1 MYQCYNGYYD
11 GGTLCGNFDGTFS
24 TDVMTYWER
33 SFFQRLRGLISFEGL
48 PEAAPGQIGWDYDA
62 FLYQLFRTG
71 FATVFQSKTYGVVIQ
86 PAHPTGYGLQFQPRG
101 MQISTPFFNFPRP
114 LEIGTECAVI
124 KLTPDYQGTWDLVTK
139 YAKEMQYAEVA
150 IRQSA
155 LNARFAYAAFAKDD
169 KQKRSLEGIFN
180 RLANGQPGIIVNTDL
195 KKEMSSK
202 SGDSDYTLPIM
213 QFDRDLSK
221 NFILPDLMEFRRN
234 ILCDFYRELGVS
246 VQPNKKERMVV
257 AESTAADA
265 ETFNRREVW
274 RITLEKSLE
283 IVNKMY
289 SLNITFKMVEPDFDA
304 GLVDDSENQPSR
316 DGKENDD
323 NAVE

>member
-11 GGTLCGNFDGTFS
+11 GGTLCGNFDATFS
-24 TDVMTYWER
+24 TDAMTYWER
-33 SFFQRLRGLISFEGL
+33 SFFQRLRGLIEFNGL
-48 PEAAPGQIGWDYDA
+48 PEAGPGQIGWDYDA

-71 FATVFQSKTYGVVIQ
+71 FATVFQSKTYGLVVQ

-101 MQISTPFFNFPRP
+101 MQISTTFFNFSRP
-114 LEIGTECAVI
+114 LEIGVECGVI

-139 YAKEMQYAEVA
+139 YAREMQLAEIA

-155 LNARFAYAAFAKDD
+155 INARFAYAAIAKDD
-169 KQKRSLEGIFN
+169 KTARTMQGIFN
-180 RLANGQPGIIVNTDL
+180 QLANGKPSVVVNSDL
-195 KKEMSSK
+195 TKQLTAKAD
-202 SGDSDYTLPIM
+202 GDYQLPIM

-221 NFILPDLMEFRRN
+221 NFILPDLMEYRRN

-257 AESTAADA
+257 TESKAADA

-274 RITLEKSLE
+274 RITLEKSLDV
-283 IVNKMY
+283 VNRMY
-289 SLNITFKMVEPDFDA
+289 GTNITFKMVEPDFDA
-304 GLVDDSENQPSR
+304 GVNDETEYHDE
-316 DGKENDD
+316 KEVNDD
-323 NAVE
+323 AGE

>member
-11 GGTLCGNFDGTFS
+11 GGTLCGNFDATFS
-24 TDVMTYWER
+24 TDAMTYWER
-33 SFFQRLRGLISFEGL
+33 SFFQRLRGLIEFNGL
-48 PEAAPGQIGWDYDA
+48 PEAGPGQIGWDYDA

-71 FATVFQSKTYGVVIQ
+71 FATVFQSKTYGLVVQ

-101 MQISTPFFNFPRP
+101 MQISTTFFNFPRP
-114 LEIGTECAVI
+114 LEIGVECGVI

-139 YAKEMQYAEVA
+139 YAREMQLAEIA

-155 LNARFAYAAFAKDD
+155 INARFAYAAIAKDD
-169 KQKRSLEGIFN
+169 KTARTMQGIFN
-180 RLANGQPGIIVNTDL
+180 QLANGKPSVVVNSDL
-195 KKEMSSK
+195 TKQLTAKAD
-202 SGDSDYTLPIM
+202 GDYQLPIM

-221 NFILPDLMEFRRN
+221 NFILPDLMEYRRN

-257 AESTAADA
+257 TESKAADA

-274 RITLEKSLE
+274 RITLEKSLDV
-283 IVNKMY
+283 VNSMY
-289 SLNITFKMVEPDFDA
+289 GTNITFKMVEPDFDA
-304 GLVDDSENQPSR
+304 GVNDETEYHEE
-316 DGKENDD
+316 KEVNDD
-323 NAVE
+323 AGE